1 MDDIKKF
8 FGVSSNYFDKSF
20 NSFKFI
26 IVSIKDLEKIIN
38 HFNKYSLNTEKY
50 PDFELWKEVYY
61 LMLSDEHLNMKGL
74 RQIIAVKAAMNRGK
88 LPDNK
93 KFKKDFS
100 NIVPVNRPIVNPT
113 IPEENLLAGFTSAEG
128 SFMFKIRTNKS
139 CILGFNV

>member
-1 MDDIKKF
+1 
-8 FGVSSNYFDKSF
+8 
-20 NSFKFI
+20 
-26 IVSIKDLEKIIN
+26 
-38 HFNKYSLNTEKY
+38 
-50 PDFELWKEVYY
+50 
-61 LMLSDEHLNMKGL
+61 MKGL
-74 RQIIAVKAAMNRGK
+74 RQIIAVKVAMNRGK

-113 IPEENLLAGFTSAEG
+113 IPEENWLAGFTSAEG